1 MNIIQLFT
9 VLDLKRDQILQFDSN
24 DFIRIEKKINF
35 EKKTNSEIDSNAG
48 EKLIFA
54 LKQHK
59 EELLFVL
66 SNRVLFNFFTHS
78 NLSKNHFS
86 SYNGFVSD
94 EKIKPF
100 ISLFLADDLISFFS
114 FKLSKNT
121 NDDLEEL
128 DFLLDLKEY
137 FPEDILLKMSSLVF
151 SKLDFAI
158 SQMAVGSNDFSNIDY
173 IKFRSFYDL
182 LSHFRAVETDNKIRK
197 LLSLVVE
204 YYTKKDNLE
213 FFTSVIQSMAYYTYY
228 TAFDENINETLA
240 SNRTAVTVFTGDID
254 DTKPIATASILIGLF
269 CAVIPFLVT
278 KCS

>member
-1 MNIIQLFT
+1 MNIIQLFA
-9 VLDLKRDQILQFDSN
+9 VLDLKRDQILQFGSN

-59 EELLFVL
+59 QELLFVL

-86 SYNGFVSD
+86 SLNKIALEG
-94 EKIKPF
+94 KIKPF
-100 ISLFLADDLISFFS
+100 ISLLLADDLIAFFS

-158 SQMAVGSNDFSNIDY
+158 SQMTVGTNDFSNIDY

-182 LSHFRAVETDNKIRK
+182 LSHFTAVETDRKIRE
-197 LLSLVVE
+197 LLSLVIE
-204 YYTKKDNLE
+204 FYTKKDNLE
-213 FFTSVIQSMAYYTYY
+213 FFTSVIQSMAYYT
-228 TAFDENINETLA
+228 AFDEKINETLTN
-240 SNRTAVTVFTGDID
+240 NRAAVSVFTADAD
-254 DTKPIATASILIGLF
+254 DTKPITMASILIGLF

>member
-1 MNIIQLFT
+1 MNIIQLFA
-9 VLDLKRDQILQFDSN
+9 VLDLKRDQIIEFGSN

-35 EKKTNSEIDSNAG
+35 EKKTNPEIDSNTG

-66 SNRVLFNFFTHS
+66 SNRVLFNFFTQN
-78 NLSKNHFS
+78 NLSKNHFP
-86 SYNGFVSD
+86 SYNRIVSE
-94 EKIKPF
+94 EKIKHF
-100 ISLFLADDLISFFS
+100 IGVFLADDLISFFG
-114 FKLSKNT
+114 FKLSKNGY
-121 NDDLEEL
+121 DSLEEL
-128 DFLLDLKEY
+128 DFLLDLKGY
-137 FPEDILLKMSSLVF
+137 LPEESIYKMTSLVF
-151 SKLDFAI
+151 SKLDFAV

-182 LSHFRAVETDNKIRK
+182 LSHFKAVETDRKMRK

-204 YYTKKDNLE
+204 FYTKKENLE
-213 FFTSVIQSMAYYTYY
+213 FFTSVIQSMAYYT
-228 TAFDENINETLA
+228 AFDEKINETLTN
-240 SNRTAVTVFTGDID
+240 NRAAVSVFTVDAD
-254 DTKPIATASILIGLF
+254 DTKPITVASIFIGLF

>member
-86 SYNGFVSD
+86 SYNSFVSD

-204 YYTKKDNLE
+204 YYTKKDNIE
-213 FFTSVIQSMAYYTYY
+213 FFTSVIQSMAYY